1 MKFPTKIVL
10 AALVVAVFVP
20 SARAALED
28 DGKRVIQSMSKLVDD
43 IVKGRLPRVE
53 REARF
58 RTLFQRHFNVRLIG
72 RWVLGRPWRT
82 ATPAQRAAYME
93 VFETYIVKT
102 YTVQLSDYGGD
113 QLRVVGAEKDRG
125 GVAVISHIEPRNK
138 RDRPIVIRWR
148 LHKAGGQLLVR
159 DVIIDGISMSLN
171 QRREFASVYAREGSV
186 DGLIATLRRKI
197 AELDR
202 K

>member
-1 MKFPTKIVL
+1 MKFPIRTTLAVAAL
-10 AALVVAVFVP
+10 AASVSAAGAAV
-20 SARAALED
+20 ED
-28 DGKRVIQSMSKLVDD
+28 DGKRVIQSMSKQVDV
-43 IVKGRLPRVE
+43 IVKATLPRPE

-58 RTLFQRHFNVRLIG
+58 RSLFQNHFNVRLIG

-82 ATPAQRAAYME
+82 ATAAQRDAYLK

-102 YTVQLSDYGGD
+102 YTIQLAGYGGD

-125 GVAVISHIEPRNK
+125 GVAVISQIEPKSRRN
-138 RDRPIVIRWR
+138 RPIVIRWR
-148 LHKAGGQLLVR
+148 LHKTRGRLLVR
-159 DVIIDGISMSLN
+159 DVVIDGISMSLN

-186 DGLIATLRRKI
+186 DGLIAILRRKI